1 MEQSLV
7 PGLALRNVAR
17 YVRDVKANTKLYA
30 ALGFTLE
37 REMGDMV
44 ALRHPDGLALI
55 LHRWD
60 ERPVHVLDTAI
71 GFTLTGDVPATRKA
85 LEKAGWRCLRD
96 PEHGDVGF
104 FFVYGDLDGNPINLV
119 GRPQRSSPPPVAGTV
134 KLTVDAQGKPVAKPA
149 GKPAR

>member
-1 MEQSLV
+1 VEQALV

-17 YVRDVKANTKLYA
+17 YVRDVPANVRLYQ
-30 ALGFTLE
+30 ALGFSVE
-37 REMGDMV
+37 RELHDMV
-44 ALRHPDGLALI
+44 ALRHADGLALI

-71 GFTLTGDVPATRKA
+71 GFTLTGDVPQTRRA
-85 LEKAGWRCLRD
+85 LEAAGWRCLRN

-119 GRPQRSSPPPVAGTV
+119 GRPSRAAPPAGSV
-134 KLTVDAQGKPVAKPA
+134 RLTVDAQGKPVAQPVKP
-149 GKPAR
+149 